1 MSIVEGLEQAVEYA
15 RTGHL
20 PGGIVHPPGEAPI
33 VAREP
38 LYKYDSKGK
47 LRIWWMEREGSKHRT
62 VAGLDGG
69 KLTTSAWTV
78 CIGKQKRTDE
88 QQAQFEID
96 ADYTYQLKR
105 QYFLTPEEA
114 VGGARYFKPQLAQ
127 KFSDVGGWEG
137 MQKRLKK
144 SGFVPTEL
152 NTGVFS
158 QPKFDGFCCI
168 IQASGM
174 TSREGEDIVSAPHI
188 FAALESFF
196 EQHPEAVLHGELY
209 NHDMKDDFETLS
221 SILRT
226 TVNLTEESLA
236 FSAEHAQFHMYDY
249 ADPSV
254 RDLRF
259 SERFQALQNEIA
271 PHMAFNPC
279 LWLAKTTPVSSIEH
293 LHKLNTGYVTDGY
306 EGQIVRLELGGY
318 EQKRS
323 WQVLKHKAWEDDEFE
338 VVEIHEGVG
347 NYAGYAKSAT
357 FWLKDAD
364 RSKGPTKD
372 NTFDAGIKG
381 GLKPHMKIDAFR
393 ARGDKVATVEF
404 FGYTMGGEGKPRFA
418 RAIKWWGQ
426 ERTL

>member
-1 MSIVEGLEQAVEYA
+1 MTDTII
-15 RTGHL
+15 
-20 PGGIVHPPGEAPI
+20 P
-33 VAREP
+33 REP

-69 KLTTSAWTV
+69 KLTTSAWTECV
-78 CIGKQKRTDE
+78 GKQKRTDE
-88 QQAQFEID
+88 EQAQFEID

-114 VGGARYFKPQLAQ
+114 VGGARYFKPQLAE
-127 KFSDVGGWEG
+127 KFSEVGGWDG

-144 SGFVPTEL
+144 SGFIETEL

-188 FAALESFF
+188 FAALEGFF
-196 EQHPEAVLHGELY
+196 QEHPDAVLHGELY
-209 NHDMKDDFETLS
+209 NHDLKDEFETLS
-221 SILRT
+221 SILRK
-226 TVNLTEESLA
+226 TVNLTEDNLA
-236 FSAEHAQFHMYDY
+236 YSAEKAQFHMYDY

-259 SERFQALQNEIA
+259 SERFQALQHDIA
-271 PHMAFNPC
+271 PYMAFNPC
-279 LWLAKTTPVSSIEH
+279 LWLAKTTSVSSIEH
-293 LHKLNTGYVTDGY
+293 LFELNNAYVTDGY

-323 WQVLKHKAWEDDEFE
+323 WQVLKHKAWEDAEYE
-338 VVEIHEGVG
+338 VAEIQEGIG
-347 NYAGYAKSAT
+347 NYAGYAKSVRC
-357 FWLKDAD
+357 WIPGAD
-364 RSKGPTKD
+364 RTGGPTDK
-372 NTFDAGIKG
+372 NTFGAGIKG
-381 GLKPHMKIDAFR
+381 GLKPNMKIDVFR
-393 ARGDKVATVEF
+393 ARGDKIVTIEY
-404 FGYTMGGEGKPRFA
+404 FGLTMGGEGVPRFG
-418 RAIKWWGQ
+418 RAIKWWGA